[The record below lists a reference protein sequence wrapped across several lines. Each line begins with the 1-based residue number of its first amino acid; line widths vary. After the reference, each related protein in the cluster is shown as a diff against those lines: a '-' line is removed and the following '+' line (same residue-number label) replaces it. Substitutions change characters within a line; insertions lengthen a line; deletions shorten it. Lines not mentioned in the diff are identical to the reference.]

1 MYRIFT
7 EQDGKKLWL
16 SAPKSSDGYFHGEV
30 YRIKLTDKQRFAKK
44 FSTLDFANEFMA
56 DVLTGG
62 KEYYEQRDKKMA
74 DPNFK
79 GYLSEEYEEYFNR
92 KNYALPRELVC
103 IEWQIEAIHNLEKLT
118 HDQLCKIACT
128 FLRERDCVLIANQP
142 TGYANGEN
150 PDAIGFHT
158 SRECHVV
165 EVKTSRADFLSDKNK
180 YFRAN
185 PEFGMGVMR
194 WYMCEPELIKQ
205 DELPD
210 DWGLVYAYNE
220 VRDIIVEAKPQ
231 KSNIHAE
238 MDYLYNT
245 ARRGIGGKD
254 GWDNG

>member
-16 SAPKSSDGYFHGEV
+16 SAPK
-30 YRIKLTDKQRFAKK
+30 KQTEYSYSEIRLISLIDTPGRAKK
-44 FSTLDFANEFMA
+44 FATKESAQSFIQEI
-56 DVLTGG
+56 LTGG
-62 KEYYEQRDKKMA
+62 KEYFEARE
-74 DPNFK
+74 
-79 GYLSEEYEEYFNR
+79 S
-92 KNYALPRELVC
+92 LPRWHSKTFDTRFSLDWKEYSLPEELAST
-103 IEWQIEAIHNLEKLT
+103 IWQTEAIHDVEKLT

-128 FLRERDCVLIANQP
+128 FLRERECVLIANQP
-142 TGYANGEN
+142 TCYANNEN

-194 WYMCEPELIKQ
+194 WYMCEPELIKP

-210 DWGLVYAYNE
+210 NWGLVYVQNG
-220 VRDIIVEAKPQ
+220 VREIIVEAKPQ
-231 KSNIHAE
+231 QRNIEAE
-238 MDYLYNT
+238 LDLLYQT

-254 GWDNG
+254 GRRNDPT